1 MVIPIPTNPKIVRRK
16 LIVNWRLTWPSERTE
31 FLFNVRQEG
40 EGAFVE
46 INEMDE
52 EDERRS
58 LKQQKQEKFMGPA
71 RLAAARK
78 LGIMINVSNCNRWIF
93 IFLLLRS

>member
-58 LKQQKQEKFMGPA
+58 LKQQKQEKFMGQA
-71 RLAAARK
+71 SLAAARK

>member
-1 MVIPIPTNPKIVRRK
+1 MHDGFSPYTQALDEK
-16 LIVNWRLTWPSERTE
+16 
-31 FLFNVRQEG
+31 
-40 EGAFVE
+40 

-58 LKQQKQEKFMGPA
+58 LKQQKQEKFMGQA